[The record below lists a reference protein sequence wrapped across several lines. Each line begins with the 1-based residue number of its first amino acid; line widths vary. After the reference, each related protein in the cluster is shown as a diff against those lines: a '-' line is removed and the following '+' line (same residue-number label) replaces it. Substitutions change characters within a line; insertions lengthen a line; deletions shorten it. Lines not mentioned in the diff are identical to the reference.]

1 MPPINKRPK
10 TSIPGLPTGPAPGV
24 QDYRDPFKKTIL
36 NPEPLNPM
44 ELVLK
49 QQRER
54 TVAKAA
60 QAGATGKQR
69 KAGAKAV
76 RVLQQTQ
83 KAPTA
88 KALERMRIVEEG
100 EAALRYN
107 LNDPLLENSEKLK
120 EVRSEMDRQYY
131 QDQVENG
138 PLLAETSPL
147 VRGFDRAVVATTKTT
162 GQLFQDVFGSD
173 EGSTVL
179 GDVGKYIASLG
190 EQAEG
195 ELAQFHQY
203 EKPKEQK
210 SIYERSME
218 FLGSAPVS
226 LAQFAAANAVA
237 GPVLGFGAL
246 RVEEA
251 RSRGERNPVE
261 LTKEF
266 AFGAATGALLQG
278 LGKTA
283 DVVGR
288 YSKVPGIST
297 LAKAPRLTQA
307 GAQFIG
313 GAAQTYGET
322 FLAKDTDIPPD
333 GFDYLAGGLFN
344 VALDPVVFGPSP
356 KAKKATAI
364 AVESTAK
371 WANDQIPPSG
381 LAELRDDFWQPMDVP
396 WSEKVTAD
404 LLKRARA
411 QFVEAPGEP
420 EGTLFVNPQAAMI
433 LQRLGE
439 SLDNPSARVAAS
451 TSQGTSL
458 TTEAAQLLSARARAK
473 ANEVKQV
480 VAQLPNGHEK
490 LIPYAES
497 AVMYESLA
505 DTLDAATAGNRP
517 LNMRFIRQSDMTDPT
532 NPTAVKWSDKVI
544 GHESWHAQDHKTA
557 ASVKSSWNML
567 AEPFWLMEHP
577 LGAKLFSTMGDEGNP
592 LGQTGME
599 YITGEALAYAA
610 QPGES
615 PIGLTTQERGIL
627 VGDYLA
633 HLQDKYGGGILAQRY
648 AGRIDRE
655 VAKVAFRRLYE
666 AGRVKFARNGE
677 GKAIG
682 LEWPDIVPPM
692 NQEIPNDPYR
702 GVYQAPLNVEK
713 ELTLSFPIWFSS
725 LERFV
730 ESKVK
735 GSMPAQQLAAM
746 IRNGNLRP
754 GELEW
759 TGVLDWL
766 QEQGGRKVTR
776 DEVLSEL
783 ERRRVD
789 VQEVWK
795 GRGPKDFDELQEV
808 NKAIDDWYA
817 EFYPDNRLVRTLTPE
832 EDARLSALNQRREAI
847 EQRISSSRPRYQNYI
862 QPGES
867 SNYRELLLTLPAR
880 PDTSGVE
887 VVPFRD
893 GYTLIEHGEV
903 PSPNEDRII
912 FETREEAWEFH
923 RDESPSQD
931 NYRSGHWDE
940 PNILAHIRMTD
951 RRAADGGKVLFIEEV
966 QSDWHQAGAKH
977 GYKSDLA
984 KLQQEYDQ
992 LRQQLTSGKIEP
1004 FSPEHQAALDRL
1016 RRLKIELDREDYK
1029 VSDAPFKKTWPELA
1043 MRRMIRY
1050 AAENGYD
1057 QVAWVRGEEA
1067 DASVGGKSSW
1077 FYDRNLV
1084 NTANNILKKWGV
1096 RVTLPVPPK
1105 IKPKQTKFLP
1115 ADALGWARNSDGL
1128 ISIYPI
1134 KDKAVDYNR
1143 QSENIPLDDLA
1154 RVLDEQS
1161 VADIRA
1167 AIDNQVN
1174 DFGSMAGFETATHS
1188 GKIQR
1193 DGIQVADTEYHVL
1206 AMADFKKLNTLRN
1219 KYSFPITPEMKLS
1232 VLKEGQAIP
1241 LNNHPLNGS

>member
-420 EGTLFVNPQAAMI
+420 EGTLFVNPQAAITRNASSMF
-433 LQRLGE
+433 GH
-439 SLDNPSARVAAS
+439 VAH
-451 TSQGTSL
+451 
-458 TTEAAQLLSARARAK
+458 R
-473 ANEVKQV
+473 
-480 VAQLPNGHEK
+480 
-490 LIPYAES
+490 
-497 AVMYESLA
+497 
-505 DTLDAATAGNRP
+505 
-517 LNMRFIRQSDMTDPT
+517 
-532 NPTAVKWSDKVI
+532 
-544 GHESWHAQDHKTA
+544 
-557 ASVKSSWNML
+557 
-567 AEPFWLMEHP
+567 
-577 LGAKLFSTMGDEGNP
+577 
-592 LGQTGME
+592 
-599 YITGEALAYAA
+599 
-610 QPGES
+610 
-615 PIGLTTQERGIL
+615 
-627 VGDYLA
+627 
-633 HLQDKYGGGILAQRY
+633 
-648 AGRIDRE
+648 
-655 VAKVAFRRLYE
+655 
-666 AGRVKFARNGE
+666 
-677 GKAIG
+677 
-682 LEWPDIVPPM
+682 
-692 NQEIPNDPYR
+692 
-702 GVYQAPLNVEK
+702 
-713 ELTLSFPIWFSS
+713 
-725 LERFV
+725 
-730 ESKVK
+730 
-735 GSMPAQQLAAM
+735 
-746 IRNGNLRP
+746 
-754 GELEW
+754 
-759 TGVLDWL
+759 
-766 QEQGGRKVTR
+766 
-776 DEVLSEL
+776 
-783 ERRRVD
+783 
-789 VQEVWK
+789 
-795 GRGPKDFDELQEV
+795 
-808 NKAIDDWYA
+808 NKAQFSA
-817 EFYPDNRLVRTLTPE
+817 AGTLRL
-832 EDARLSALNQRREAI
+832 Q
-847 EQRISSSRPRYQNYI
+847 ISSV
-862 QPGES
+862 
-867 SNYRELLLTLPAR
+867 
-880 PDTSGVE
+880 D
-887 VVPFRD
+887 
-893 GYTLIEHGEV
+893 
-903 PSPNEDRII
+903 
-912 FETREEAWEFH
+912 
-923 RDESPSQD
+923 
-931 NYRSGHWDE
+931 
-940 PNILAHIRMTD
+940 
-951 RRAADGGKVLFIEEV
+951 
-966 QSDWHQAGAKH
+966 
-977 GYKSDLA
+977 
-984 KLQQEYDQ
+984 
-992 LRQQLTSGKIEP
+992 
-1004 FSPEHQAALDRL
+1004 
-1016 RRLKIELDREDYK
+1016 
-1029 VSDAPFKKTWPELA
+1029 
-1043 MRRMIRY
+1043 
-1050 AAENGYD
+1050 
-1057 QVAWVRGEEA
+1057 
-1067 DASVGGKSSW
+1067 
-1077 FYDRNLV
+1077 
-1084 NTANNILKKWGV
+1084 
-1096 RVTLPVPPK
+1096 
-1105 IKPKQTKFLP
+1105 IKP
-1115 ADALGWARNSDGL
+1115 
-1128 ISIYPI
+1128 
-1134 KDKAVDYNR
+1134 
-1143 QSENIPLDDLA
+1143 
-1154 RVLDEQS
+1154 
-1161 VADIRA
+1161 
-1167 AIDNQVN
+1167 
-1174 DFGSMAGFETATHS
+1174 
-1188 GKIQR
+1188 
-1193 DGIQVADTEYHVL
+1193 
-1206 AMADFKKLNTLRN
+1206 
-1219 KYSFPITPEMKLS
+1219 
-1232 VLKEGQAIP
+1232 
-1241 LNNHPLNGS
+1241 